1 MSFDGIPFSVEEER
15 VMDCQHGQKYYKKSH
30 TSAQKRL
37 RLQGT
42 RKIGCQA
49 KIHIKKY
56 TLYPEFAVSQVQK
69 SKRALKSSM
78 QQKIEELQENIY
90 KEPEKIKRAY
100 RYLVSLPTQ
109 EAHHGH
115 PTGEQAGFVQRV
127 HPGII
132 AKIKELVSVGVTN
145 VMEIKRC
152 LRLHVKEV
160 ISKQLEIT
168 PDYTNRS
175 LFPTDNDI
183 SNHVHLAKRALAF
196 SKLDQENLNQHLKQ
210 WQKNG
215 NGHNAFFRPYVSK
228 TTPSSSENIS
238 DEQEFEQTLLL
249 VLQEEWQKHILER
262 YGNTIS
268 LIDATYKTTQYDLP
282 LFFICVR
289 TNVGYMVV
297 AEFVVQSEQSDKI
310 REAIEIIKQWNPNWN
325 PAYFMCDYS
334 EAELLALESCF
345 PSVKL
350 YLCDFH
356 REQAWERWTKKSLSK
371 EDGEI
376 LLSGYA
382 TALEL
387 LHHVKTRNMRRITFI
402 TRLLT
407 NSKNHQCG
415 RIVQ

>member
-1 MSFDGIPFSVEEER
+1 M
-15 VMDCQHGQKYYKKSH
+15 
-30 TSAQKRL
+30 
-37 RLQGT
+37 
-42 RKIGCQA
+42 
-49 KIHIKKY
+49 
-56 TLYPEFAVSQVQK
+56 
-69 SKRALKSSM
+69 
-78 QQKIEELQENIY
+78 
-90 KEPEKIKRAY
+90 
-100 RYLVSLPTQ
+100 
-109 EAHHGH
+109 
-115 PTGEQAGFVQRV
+115 
-127 HPGII
+127 
-132 AKIKELVSVGVTN
+132 
-145 VMEIKRC
+145 
-152 LRLHVKEV
+152 KEV

-175 LFPTDNDI
+175 LFLTDNDI

-310 REAIEIIKQWNPNWN
+310 REAIEIIKQWNLNWN
-325 PAYFMCDYS
+325 PAYFICDYS

-356 REQAWERWTKKSLSK
+356 REQA
-371 EDGEI
+371 
-376 LLSGYA
+376 
-382 TALEL
+382 
-387 LHHVKTRNMRRITFI
+387 
-402 TRLLT
+402 
-407 NSKNHQCG
+407 
-415 RIVQ
+415 

>member
-1 MSFDGIPFSVEEER
+1 
-15 VMDCQHGQKYYKKSH
+15 
-30 TSAQKRL
+30 
-37 RLQGT
+37 
-42 RKIGCQA
+42 
-49 KIHIKKY
+49 
-56 TLYPEFAVSQVQK
+56 
-69 SKRALKSSM
+69 M

-115 PTGEQAGFVQRV
+115 PTGEQAGFAQRV

-132 AKIKELVSVGVTN
+132 AQIKELVSVGVTN

-183 SNHVHLAKRALAF
+183 SNHVYLAKRALAF

-334 EAELLALESCF
+334 ETELLALESCF

-356 REQAWERWTKKSLSK
+356 RYGSRNSELPMK
-371 EDGEI
+371 
-376 LLSGYA
+376 YA
-382 TALEL
+382 
-387 LHHVKTRNMRRITFI
+387 
-402 TRLLT
+402 
-407 NSKNHQCG
+407 
-415 RIVQ
+415 

>member
-1 MSFDGIPFSVEEER
+1 
-15 VMDCQHGQKYYKKSH
+15 
-30 TSAQKRL
+30 
-37 RLQGT
+37 
-42 RKIGCQA
+42 
-49 KIHIKKY
+49 
-56 TLYPEFAVSQVQK
+56 
-69 SKRALKSSM
+69 M

-115 PTGEQAGFVQRV
+115 PTGEQAGFAQRV

-132 AKIKELVSVGVTN
+132 AQIKELVSVGVTN

-183 SNHVHLAKRALAF
+183 SNHVYLAKRALAF

-297 AEFVVQSEQSDKI
+297 AEFVVQSEQSDKHS
-310 REAIEIIKQWNPNWN
+310 
-325 PAYFMCDYS
+325 D
-334 EAELLALESCF
+334 
-345 PSVKL
+345 
-350 YLCDFH
+350 
-356 REQAWERWTKKSLSK
+356 
-371 EDGEI
+371 
-376 LLSGYA
+376 
-382 TALEL
+382 
-387 LHHVKTRNMRRITFI
+387 
-402 TRLLT
+402 
-407 NSKNHQCG
+407 
-415 RIVQ
+415 